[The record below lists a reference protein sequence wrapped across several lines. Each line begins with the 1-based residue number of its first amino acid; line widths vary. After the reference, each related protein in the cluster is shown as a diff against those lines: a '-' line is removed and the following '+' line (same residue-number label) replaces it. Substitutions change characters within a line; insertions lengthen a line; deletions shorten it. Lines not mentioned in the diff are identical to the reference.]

1 MVSELLKRSEDFHIS
16 ALKGP
21 MRNEKQEG
29 KSRKAFFFLLQIEV
43 QKDLHLIPTLG
54 TNAIRF
60 KIFTRHSFH
69 TSKILVPKLFV
80 ALFQSQ
86 STSNSG

>member
-29 KSRKAFFFLLQIEV
+29 KSRKAFFFCY
-43 QKDLHLIPTLG
+43 KSRCKRTC
-54 TNAIRF
+54 T
-60 KIFTRHSFH
+60 
-69 TSKILVPKLFV
+69 
-80 ALFQSQ
+80 
-86 STSNSG
+86 

>member
-16 ALKGP
+16 ALEGP
-21 MRNEKQEG
+21 MGNEKQLE
-29 KSRKAFFFLLQIEV
+29 KSWKDVLFLLR
-43 QKDLHLIPTLG
+43 

-86 STSNSG
+86 SASSSS